1 MKKTYI
7 ALTVVV
13 VLSVLLPVA
22 SASASDGGEVLI
34 TFPNSVVGVSQH
46 GNLLVVVHFRKDDKN
61 RLIDLVWE
69 SPDGEY
75 GRSSAEIDSR
85 NDGVPI
91 AKDLVL
97 STGAYT
103 FTATLYRSDG
113 SKTSASKTRLVTSR

>member
-1 MKKTYI
+1 MKRTYV
-7 ALTVVV
+7 ALMV

-22 SASASDGGEVLI
+22 SASASDREEVLI
-34 TFPNSVVGVSQH
+34 TFPNSVVGVPQH

-69 SPDGEY
+69 SPDGEC
-75 GRSSAEIDSR
+75 GRSSVEIDSR

-97 STGAYT
+97 SAGEYT
-103 FTATLYRSDG
+103 FVATLHRSDG
-113 SKTSASKTRLVTSR
+113 SKTSTTRMRFVTRR

>member
-1 MKKTYI
+1 MKKTNI
-7 ALTVVV
+7 ALLV
-13 VLSVLLPVA
+13 VLSVLVLSVGRTV
-22 SASASDGGEVLI
+22 SASEEVTI

-61 RLIDLVWE
+61 RKIDLVWE

-75 GRSSAEIDSR
+75 GRSVADIDPK

-97 STGAYT
+97 SAGEYV
-103 FTATLYRSDG
+103 FVATLHRSDG
-113 SKTSASKTRLVTSR
+113 SKTVATRTRFVTR